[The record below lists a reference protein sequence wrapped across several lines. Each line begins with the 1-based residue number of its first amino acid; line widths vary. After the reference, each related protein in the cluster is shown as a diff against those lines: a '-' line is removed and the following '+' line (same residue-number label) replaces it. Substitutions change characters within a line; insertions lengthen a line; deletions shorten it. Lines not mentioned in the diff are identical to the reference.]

1 MKKFFTLYS
10 EDFVTLLIESMK
22 NKTVEEVKEMICS
35 VDYLLL
41 MIFND

>member
-1 MKKFFTLYS
+1 MKKVLYIYS

-35 VDYLLL
+35 VDYHA
-41 MIFND
+41 N